1 MVRTDLIRGKIAEK
15 GLSGIKMSKILN
27 IAPKT
32 FYSKM
37 KSGVFTSVEMQKMVD
52 VLGIK
57 NPNEIFFAK
66 EVTHDVTLLD
76 S

>member
-15 GLSGIKMSKILN
+15 NLSGIKMAKILN

-37 KSGVFTSVEMQKMVD
+37 KTGVFTSPEMQKIVD
-52 VLGIK
+52 TLQIE
-57 NPNEIFFAK
+57 NPSEVFFAK
-66 EVTHDVTLLD
+66 EVTHE
-76 S
+76 